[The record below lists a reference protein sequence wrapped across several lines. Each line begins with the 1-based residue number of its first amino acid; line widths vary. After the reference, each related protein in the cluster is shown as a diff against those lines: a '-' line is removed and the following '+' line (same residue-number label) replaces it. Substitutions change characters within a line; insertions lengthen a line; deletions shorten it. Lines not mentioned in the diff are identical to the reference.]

1 MLGTGLSSFPS
12 TAGSPCEPVYRCV
25 DLLPPGWDGR
35 FPCGGVSGLL
45 LGRLRRPGVPPRGL
59 RLVYRLARSP
69 GLLLLELFAS
79 FKFRV
84 AA

>member
-1 MLGTGLSSFPS
+1 M
-12 TAGSPCEPVYRCV
+12 
-25 DLLPPGWDGR
+25 
-35 FPCGGVSGLL
+35 L

-84 AA
+84 AALAGLLFSYPAPAWSPRGLRLRGCFKVV